1 MQCFPDTRWF
11 GQRLTKTRCLCLI
24 IRICCFWVWMF
35 LVCGCRFQVS
45 HCLPQFLKASNLR
58 VWKRPLDPCALV
70 TTNRKVRGV
79 LRVTSGYAGGSEA
92 GPTHEQVWRRRIFGF
107 SGALLEGVHHV
118 PWCAVS
124 LPCSHKGRR
133 GRGEEHRGSPQF
145 GIGLTS
151 GSPSA
156 LQVSLGDT
164 GHAEVVLVQYD
175 ADVVS
180 YEDLLKV
187 RPG

>member
-1 MQCFPDTRWF
+1 M
-11 GQRLTKTRCLCLI
+11 
-24 IRICCFWVWMF
+24 
-35 LVCGCRFQVS
+35 
-45 HCLPQFLKASNLR
+45 
-58 VWKRPLDPCALV
+58 
-70 TTNRKVRGV
+70 

-124 LPCSHKGRR
+124 LPCSHKGRI
-133 GRGEEHRGSPQF
+133 GQGEEHRGLPQF